1 MREPSL
7 KETAILSLI
16 LHALVFFTALLLIK
30 KTSLVTLP
38 SPYMVRL
45 VSPAKVTAKKTKAT
59 VSTVRTRKKVKVKV
73 KTKTEAKVKTVK
85 KSRPAR
91 VAKKS
96 VPVKKTSPPSDT
108 VTLEE
113 RIAAIRA
120 KKRIRTVVA
129 LRKTVLSVKKEQ
141 KPKDVQPPAG
151 EEAAVS
157 EGTPG
162 GGESLMAGYY
172 SLVQERVWSEWVFP
186 EFRTGKGLETVVN
199 IKIYRN
205 GRVKIQGI
213 KKSSGNTLFD
223 RSVLRAIAKASP
235 LPPPPYELE
244 IAVRFTP

>member
-7 KETAILSLI
+7 KETTVLSLI
-16 LHALVFFTALLLIK
+16 LHALVFFTALLVIK

-59 VSTVRTRKKVKVKV
+59 VSTVRTGKK
-73 KTKTEAKVKTVK
+73 TKVKTVR
-85 KSRPAR
+85 KSRSAR
-91 VAKKS
+91 VVKKA
-96 VPVKKTSPPSDT
+96 VPVKKAFPPSDV
-108 VTLEE
+108 VTLKE

-120 KKRIRTVVA
+120 KKRIEAVVA
-129 LRKTVLSVKKEQ
+129 LRKIVLSVKKEQ
-141 KPKDVQPPAG
+141 KAKEVQPPAS
-151 EEAAVS
+151 EEAVTS
-157 EGTPG
+157 GGNP
-162 GGESLMAGYY
+162 GGESLIAGYY

-186 EFRTGKGLETVVN
+186 EFRIGQGLEAVVN
-199 IKIYRN
+199 IKVYKN

-223 RSVLRAIAKASP
+223 RSVLRAISKASP

>member
-7 KETAILSLI
+7 KETALLSLI
-16 LHALVFFTALLLIK
+16 LHALVFLTALLLIK

-45 VSPAKVTAKKTKAT
+45 VSPAKVTTKKTRLAVTKVRTPKKIKAKT
-59 VSTVRTRKKVKVKV
+59 ETKAKHKTVRKSQPVK
-73 KTKTEAKVKTVK
+73 
-85 KSRPAR
+85 
-91 VAKKS
+91 VAKKKA
-96 VPVKKTSPPSDT
+96 VPVKKAPPPSDG

-129 LRKTVLSVKKEQ
+129 LRKTVLSVKKEE

-151 EEAAVS
+151 EEATTSKGA
-157 EGTPG
+157 PG
-162 GGESLMAGYY
+162 GGESLLAGYY

-186 EFRTGKGLETVVN
+186 EFRTGQGLEAVVN

-223 RSVLRAIAKASP
+223 RSVLRAISKASP

>member
-7 KETAILSLI
+7 KETAVLSLI

-45 VSPAKVTAKKTKAT
+45 VSPAKVTVTK
-59 VSTVRTRKKVKVKV
+59 VRTAKKVKAK
-73 KTKTEAKVKTVK
+73 KKPAAKVETAR
-85 KSRPAR
+85 KSRPAK
-91 VAKKS
+91 VAKKKA
-96 VPVKKTSPPSDT
+96 VPVKKAPPPSDG

-141 KPKDVQPPAG
+141 KPKEVQPPAG
-151 EEAAVS
+151 QEATTS
-157 EGTPG
+157 ENTPG
-162 GGESLMAGYY
+162 GGESLIAGYY
-172 SLVQERVWSEWVFP
+172 ALVQERVWSEWVFP
-186 EFRTGKGLETVVN
+186 EFRTGQGLEAVVN

-223 RSVLRAIAKASP
+223 RSVLRAISKASP

>member
-7 KETAILSLI
+7 KETAVLSLI
-16 LHALVFFTALLLIK
+16 LHALVFITAVLVIK

-45 VSPAKVTAKKTKAT
+45 VSPAKVTPKKTKAM
-59 VSTVRTRKKVKVKV
+59 VSKVRTRKKVK
-73 KTKTEAKVKTVK
+73 ARVKTVR
-85 KSRPAR
+85 KSRSAKVAR
-91 VAKKS
+91 KKA
-96 VPVKKTSPPSDT
+96 VTIKKKAPPSSDV

-120 KKRIRTVVA
+120 KKRIEAVVA
-129 LRKTVLSVKKEQ
+129 LRKIVLSVKKQQ
-141 KPKDVQPPAG
+141 KTKDIQPPAR
-151 EEAAVS
+151 EKAVTS
-157 EGTPG
+157 EGNPG
-162 GGESLMAGYY
+162 GGESLIAGYY

-186 EFRTGKGLETVVN
+186 EFRTGKGLEAVID
-199 IKIYRN
+199 IKIYKN

-213 KKSSGNTLFD
+213 KKSSGDPLFD
-223 RSVLRAIAKASP
+223 RSVLRAISKASP

>member
-7 KETAILSLI
+7 KETTVLSLI
-16 LHALVFFTALLLIK
+16 LHALVFFTALLVIK

-59 VSTVRTRKKVKVKV
+59 VSAVRTGKK
-73 KTKTEAKVKTVK
+73 AKVKAVR
-85 KSRPAR
+85 KSRSAR
-91 VAKKS
+91 VAKKKA
-96 VPVKKTSPPSDT
+96 VPVKKAFPLSDV

-141 KPKDVQPPAG
+141 KAKEVQPPAS
-151 EEAAVS
+151 EEAVTS
-157 EGTPG
+157 EGNP

-172 SLVQERVWSEWVFP
+172 SLVKERVWSEWVFP
-186 EFRTGKGLETVVN
+186 EFRTGQGLEAVVD
-199 IKIYRN
+199 IKVYRN

-223 RSVLRAIAKASP
+223 RSVLRAISKASP
-235 LPPPPYELE
+235 FPPPPYELE

>member
-7 KETAILSLI
+7 KETAVLSLI

-45 VSPAKVTAKKTKAT
+45 VSPAKVTAKKTKAA
-59 VSTVRTRKKVKVKV
+59 VSTVRTRKKVKV

-96 VPVKKTSPPSDT
+96 VPVKKTPPPSEG

-151 EEAAVS
+151 DEAATS

-186 EFRTGKGLETVVN
+186 EFRTGKGLEAVVN

-205 GRVKIQGI
+205 GRVKIEGI
-213 KKSSGNTLFD
+213 RKSSGNTLFD

>member
-1 MREPSL
+1 VREPSL
-7 KETAILSLI
+7 KETAVLSLI
-16 LHALVFFTALLLIK
+16 LHALVFLTAFLLIK

-45 VSPAKVTAKKTKAT
+45 VSPAKVTPKKARVAAGKA
-59 VSTVRTRKKVKVKV
+59 RIGKKVKVKAA
-73 KTKTEAKVKTVK
+73 TKPRHKVVK
-85 KSRPAR
+85 KRRPAR
-91 VAKKS
+91 I
-96 VPVKKTSPPSDT
+96 VKKAVAVEKTSRPSDA

-120 KKRIRTVVA
+120 KKRIEKVVA
-129 LRKTVLSVKKEQ
+129 LRKTVLSVKKEER
-141 KPKDVQPPAG
+141 PENVQPNAG
-151 EEAAVS
+151 REAAAP
-157 EGTPG
+157 EGG
-162 GGESLMAGYY
+162 SADAEGSLIAGYY

-186 EFRTGKGLETVVN
+186 GFRTEEGLEAVVD
-199 IKIYRN
+199 IKIYKD

>member
-7 KETAILSLI
+7 KETTVLSLI
-16 LHALVFFTALLLIK
+16 LHALVFFTALLVIK

-45 VSPAKVTAKKTKAT
+45 VSPAKVTEKKTKAT
-59 VSTVRTRKKVKVKV
+59 VSAVRTGKK
-73 KTKTEAKVKTVK
+73 AKVKAVRKSRSARVVVVK
-85 KSRPAR
+85 KKA
-91 VAKKS
+91 
-96 VPVKKTSPPSDT
+96 VPVKKAFPPSDV

-141 KPKDVQPPAG
+141 KAKEVQPPAS
-151 EEAAVS
+151 EEAVTS
-157 EGTPG
+157 EGNP

-186 EFRTGKGLETVVN
+186 EFRTGQGLEAVVD
-199 IKIYRN
+199 IKVYKN

-223 RSVLRAIAKASP
+223 RSVLRAISKASP

>member
-7 KETAILSLI
+7 KETAVLSLI

-59 VSTVRTRKKVKVKV
+59 VSTVRTEKKV
-73 KTKTEAKVKTVK
+73 KTKTEAKVRTVR

-91 VAKKS
+91 VAKKKA
-96 VPVKKTSPPSDT
+96 VPVKKAPPSSEG

-151 EEAAVS
+151 DEAATS

-186 EFRTGKGLETVVN
+186 EFRTGKGLEAVVN

>member
-7 KETAILSLI
+7 KETAVLSLI

-45 VSPAKVTAKKTKAT
+45 VSPAKVIAKKTKAT
-59 VSTVRTRKKVKVKV
+59 VSTVRTKKKV
-73 KTKTEAKVKTVK
+73 KTKTEAKVETVRN
-85 KSRPAR
+85 SRPAK
-91 VAKKS
+91 VAKKKA
-96 VPVKKTSPPSDT
+96 VPVKKAPQSSEG

-141 KPKDVQPPAG
+141 KPKEVQPPAR
-151 EEAAVS
+151 EDAATS

-162 GGESLMAGYY
+162 GGDSLMAGYY

-186 EFRTGKGLETVVN
+186 EFRTGQGLEAVVD

-223 RSVLRAIAKASP
+223 RSVLRAISKASP
-235 LPPPPYELE
+235 LPP
-244 IAVRFTP
+244 